1 MYQQVKDMTGNV
13 DPNVIRRTADNAFI
27 PNDPLNMD
35 WLAYEAWL
43 ADGNTPR
50 TRTLTKSLCS
60 P

>member
-35 WLAYEAWL
+35 WLTYEAWL
-43 ADGNTPR
+43 AEGNTP
-50 TRTLTKSLCS
+50 L
-60 P
+60 PPEGEP